1 MKFLI
6 VFFLFVTQSIFSQS
20 TTQRYFY
27 ELKNESTSNLNRAS
41 SKLYVLDVNDT
52 SVKFYKNDFL
62 ISDSLYTIH
71 KDPGKV
77 QNVMYRTDFA
87 VIKNKSENAF
97 IELKSFDLLDFYLVK
112 EEAIKQDWKIEKE
125 KKNENGFSLQKATLN
140 YKGRNWI
147 AWFNSEIPL
156 PYGPYKFQGLPGLI
170 FELYDSENIYHF
182 SLIKSQK
189 LDSVFDT
196 TNFLENDFDTKR
208 RIIDEKQYS
217 KILKEYIKDP
227 LKNVQEPNVID
238 FQYMKEEI
246 NNLKKWLEKDNIEIL
261 NILEKK

>member
-6 VFFLFVTQSIFSQS
+6 VFFLFVFQTTFSQT

-27 ELKNESTSNLNRAS
+27 ELKNGSTS
-41 SKLYVLDVNDT
+41 KVYVLDINEE
-52 SVKFYKNDFL
+52 SVKFYKHDFL
-62 ISDSLYTIH
+62 VSDSLYNIY
-71 KDPGKV
+71 KDSYKV
-77 QNVMYRTDFA
+77 QNVMYKTDLA

-97 IELKSFDLLDFYLVK
+97 IELKSIGLSEYYLVK

-125 KKNENGFSLQKATLN
+125 KKSVNGFTLQKATLN

-170 FELYDSENIYHF
+170 FELYDSENIFHF
-182 SLIKSQK
+182 SLIKSQR

-196 TNFLENDFDTKR
+196 TNFLENNFEFKR
-208 RIIDEKQYS
+208 RTISENQYN
-217 KILKEYIKDP
+217 KMLKEYIKDP
-227 LKNVQEPNVID
+227 YKNMQDPTVED
-238 FQYMKEEI
+238 LQYKKKES
-246 NNLKKWLEKDNIEIL
+246 NDLKKWIEKDNIEIL
-261 NILEKK
+261 NILGKK